1 MVRQERKIYSKGFKD
16 QVVTAYRMG
25 NDSLSL
31 VAKRFGLKYFTL
43 HHWVYGNYRSS
54 PSPKSAI
61 LAPSNLVSV
70 KEENLSPEAME
81 ALIKELKH
89 ELSLEKIR
97 SESLSKMIEI
107 AEREYKISI
116 RKKFGAKQSLK

>member
-1 MVRQERKIYSKGFKD
+1 MVRQERKFYSKGFKE

-25 NDSLSL
+25 NDSLSI
-31 VAKRFGLKYFTL
+31 VAERFGLKYFTH
-43 HHWVYGNYRSS
+43 HHWVYENNRSS
-54 PSPKSAI
+54 QSSKSAI

-70 KEENLSPEAME
+70 KEENLSPEAMG

-107 AEREYKISI
+107 AEREFKIDI
-116 RKKFGAKQSLK
+116 RKKSGAKQSLR